1 MNVGRP
7 SNNDTYWWITYFFD
21 ALSNYELNLK
31 LRAGATFFFAFDTTT
46 YLENEMHFR
55 ATYSCV
61 CMSLVFIIEDNEFF
75 QTFFNDFSSRAWS
88 INPLVISRKNID
100 IPQCGN
106 FLRFSFHDFSA
117 KIPWNQL
124 IYCKRRYHG
133 TFFHK
138 WQQRS
143 YFPHCVLHK

>member
-1 MNVGRP
+1 MNNILFWR
-7 SNNDTYWWITYFFD
+7 TF
-21 ALSNYELNLK
+21 K
-31 LRAGATFFFAFDTTT
+31 LWTQLEIACNFFAFDTTT

-100 IPQCGN
+100 IPQCSVDIFKIYISRF
-106 FLRFSFHDFSA
+106 FLA
-117 KIPWNQL
+117 KFREINSITENMFYVYSSILLQYTLWLFMIPIL
-124 IYCKRRYHG
+124 
-133 TFFHK
+133 
-138 WQQRS
+138 
-143 YFPHCVLHK
+143 